1 MSRFSVQRV
10 LTLLLAI
17 ALLSIVPIAASA
29 QTQSDVD
36 AAARAKARAEA
47 KQSAAYAEYVAA
59 SERLDAAI
67 AEYEAIHAEHTDL
80 QYRLGKMDEAVTRYR
95 GEAADI
101 ERTARQLVIDAYTGG
116 RQTSMIG
123 SAFSAGSI
131 QELVTSQ
138 ALMDRAAE
146 SELATLGNL
155 EAISRQV
162 DRSTV
167 ELEEQKAVV
176 KVAEDKA
183 AALVDEIN
191 QLYEERQA
199 ILDNADAAL
208 ADAIDELRA
217 EIRKKQVEDDRIK
230 RQTAEKAAKAPGR
243 AGGADPATTPGF
255 ICPVQGGASFSN
267 TWGARRSGG
276 RTHKGVDMF
285 NARNTPV
292 LAVADGRVKFSS
304 NSLGGR
310 STHLYADN
318 GVVYYYTHLEGH
330 PSNISSGQRVSKG
343 TVVGFLG
350 NSGNARYT
358 SPHLH
363 FEIRP
368 GGVAVNPYPTVRSVC

>member
-29 QTQSDVD
+29 QTQGDVD
-36 AAARAKARAEA
+36 AAARAKARAQA

-67 AEYEAIHAEHTDL
+67 AEYEKIHDEHTDL
-80 QYRLGKMDEAVTRYR
+80 QYRLAKMDEAVTRYR
-95 GEAADI
+95 GEASEI
-101 ERTARQLVIDAYTGG
+101 EETARQLVIDAYTGG
-116 RQTSMIG
+116 RQTTMIG

-138 ALMDRAAE
+138 ALMDKAAE
-146 SELATLGNL
+146 SELATLGSL

-167 ELEEQKAVV
+167 ELEEQKVIV

-183 AALVDEIN
+183 AILVDEIN
-191 QLYEERQA
+191 ELYEERQA

-208 ADAIDELRA
+208 ADAIDELRS
-217 EIRKKQVEDDRIK
+217 EIRQKQIEDDRVK
-230 RQTAEKAAKAPGR
+230 AQQAQSAAKAPGR
-243 AGGADPATTPGF
+243 SGGADPAQTPGF

-310 STHLYADN
+310 STHIYADN

-330 PSNISSGQRVSKG
+330 PSDITSGQRVSKG

-368 GGVAVNPYPTVRSVC
+368 GGVAVNPYPTVRPVC

>member
-1 MSRFSVQRV
+1 MSRFRV
-10 LTLLLAI
+10 RRMLTLFLAI
-17 ALLSIVPIAASA
+17 ALISIAPIGASA
-29 QTQSDVD
+29 QTQGDVD

-47 KQSAAYAEYVAA
+47 RQSAAYKEYVAA
-59 SERLDAAI
+59 SERLEAALG
-67 AEYEAIHAEHTDL
+67 EYDKIHHEHLDL
-80 QYRLGKMDEAVTRYR
+80 QYRLGKMEEAVTRYR
-95 GEAADI
+95 GEAEGIA
-101 ERTARQLVIDAYTGG
+101 TSARQLVIDAYTGG
-116 RQTSMIG
+116 RQVTMIG

-146 SELATLGNL
+146 TELETLNNL
-155 EAISRQV
+155 DVISRQV
-162 DRSTV
+162 DRSTAEMEV
-167 ELEEQKAVV
+167 QRAEV
-176 KVAEDKA
+176 KVAEDA
-183 AALVDEIN
+183 AAVLVDEIN
-191 QLYEERQA
+191 DLYEERQA
-199 ILDNADAAL
+199 ILDRADAAL
-208 ADAIDELRA
+208 REAIDDLKR
-217 EIRKKQVEDDRIK
+217 EIREKKIEDDRKK
-230 RQTAEKAAKAPGR
+230 RQQAAAAASRPGK
-243 AGGADPATTPGF
+243 AGGAPPETTPGF
-255 ICPVQGGASFSN
+255 ICPVQGGASFSD

-285 NARNTPV
+285 NARHTPL
-292 LAVADGRVKFSS
+292 LAVADGRIKFSS
-304 NSLGGR
+304 NSIGGR

-330 PSNISSGQRVSKG
+330 PTDISSGQRVSKG